1 MHFLFF
7 LVRFVGELVV
17 MSLYCSLLQAHE
29 TAKSVCSNLGK
40 PSAANAHTLSSL
52 FPSQQPVKRIRSDV
66 FDPLADCVASA
77 AKRKKKAVRIK
88 PRKVTV
94 VCVDDTNAVPCF
106 GKRKALKNQGKMRQ
120 LQFLRNMSAEQVQ
133 KNIFHGFSD
142 KVDDG
147 KEFCIKFLQPDP
159 RTHTLT
165 KVDRVNF
172 DGGDV
177 QRDSRRRYNFN
188 IFTLWPISQ

>member
-1 MHFLFF
+1 M
-7 LVRFVGELVV
+7 
-17 MSLYCSLLQAHE
+17 QAHE

-94 VCVDDTNAVPCF
+94 VCVDDTNAVPRF
-106 GKRKALKNQGKMRQ
+106 GKIKALKNQGKINFFAICQ
-120 LQFLRNMSAEQVQ
+120 QS
-133 KNIFHGFSD
+133 
-142 KVDDG
+142 
-147 KEFCIKFLQPDP
+147 KF
-159 RTHTLT
+159 RRISSMAFLT
-165 KVDRVNF
+165 K
-172 DGGDV
+172 
-177 QRDSRRRYNFN
+177 
-188 IFTLWPISQ
+188 

>member
-1 MHFLFF
+1 M
-7 LVRFVGELVV
+7 
-17 MSLYCSLLQAHE
+17 QAHE
-29 TAKSVCSNLGK
+29 TAKSVCSSLGK
-40 PSAANAHTLSSL
+40 PSAANARILSSL
-52 FPSQQPVKRIRSDV
+52 FPSSQPVKRIRSEA

-94 VCVDDTNAVPCF
+94 VLVDDTKSVPRF
-106 GKRKALKNQGKMRQ
+106 GKRKVLKGKIRQ

-142 KVDDG
+142 KIDDE
-147 KEFCIKFLQPDP
+147 KELCINFLQSDA

-165 KVDRVNF
+165 KLEGMNF

-177 QRDSRRRYNFN
+177 IDVAGQGSLYVHFEVGNGTFKV
-188 IFTLWPISQ
+188 